1 MGTEQLVDVKIV
13 QGWWFAMAVELQ
25 VGSKATLLQVE
36 LSSGRNWCEVNYSPL
51 LLLLLLLLLLE
62 QPATRKCI
70 THLHFSYPSSLSI
83 QPLF

>member
-1 MGTEQLVDVKIV
+1 MGTEQLVDVKIG
-13 QGWWFAMAVELQ
+13 QGWRFAMAVELQ

-36 LSSGRNWCEVNYSPL
+36 LSSGRNRCEVNYSPL
-51 LLLLLLLLLLE
+51 LLLLLLLA